1 MDSVS
6 IENVD
11 KIMNDHG
18 NKSKELDTIKS
29 KKIENMWL
37 DELKTLKQ
45 CYNEFL
51 DETDVNVKKNQ
62 KNQKNKTKK

>member
-1 MDSVS
+1 MPMDSVS

-11 KIMNDHG
+11 KIMNDHY
-18 NKSKELDTIKS
+18 NKSKELDTIKT

-51 DETDVNVKKNQ
+51 DESNINIQ
-62 KNQKNKTKK
+62 KNQKGKTKK